1 MYQFYA
7 LNILFN
13 LVGGTTLAF
22 DFLEEKVG
30 IGKFLN
36 RDGFDN
42 EFFRTALGGL
52 TFASGFAKLISVTA
66 GNWYVLGDFL
76 PALAAMVTG
85 FTLLLQRFSPSDSL
99 EVSDPATFRYKLD
112 KVFVQPR
119 NVYGTISIIA
129 AVTHLLFHT
138 AQFL

>member
-7 LNILFN
+7 LSVFFN
-13 LVGGTTLAF
+13 LIGGTTLAF
-22 DFLEEKVG
+22 DFLDEKLG
-30 IGKFLN
+30 IGRFLN
-36 RDGFDN
+36 RDGFSN
-42 EFFRTALGGL
+42 EMFRTVIGGL

-66 GNWYVLGDFL
+66 GNWYVLGDFV

-85 FTLLLQRFSPSDSL
+85 FTLLLERFSPSDSV
-99 EVSDPATFRYKLD
+99 EVADPTTFRYKLD
-112 KVFVQPR
+112 KVFAQPR

-129 AVTHLLFHT
+129 GVIHLLFHT